1 MRSGRSIPWIPINM
15 GIAIGLL
22 AAFAI
27 LGPGIGQ
34 GEEDGST
41 YILLAAA
48 LAFVFMGSSVTSRLP
63 GHRVGWV
70 LTANGMLLV
79 GSGIAVA
86 FADLGFAFG
95 GAIGYWA
102 WVSWFI
108 SIGFLILWFPSG
120 RVPSPRWRWVQWL
133 GGLLL
138 GFVGITCLFAGRLC
152 VEGSDNQCDVWVDN
166 PIGIPGLPNPEYGPI
181 ATPILLFMI
190 GFLVLAAASL
200 VVRLVKARGVE
211 RQQLKWLAIGMVFFV
226 AWMLIPEQVMALWRN
241 NLLLGV
247 AVVGLPVS
255 IALAVLRYR
264 LYDIDRIFSRTVSY
278 VIVVV
283 LLGATYALGLAG
295 LTSLLDTE
303 SSLAVAATTLVV
315 AALFNPLRK
324 RVQGFVDRRFNRSRY
339 DAQRVMDEFTGAL
352 RDRVDGAD
360 LADDW
365 LGVVSKTMQPTMAGL
380 WLRNAS

>member
-1 MRSGRSIPWIPINM
+1 MRAGQTIPWIPINM
-15 GIAIGLL
+15 GITSVVL

-27 LGPGIGQ
+27 LGPGIGE

-41 YILLAAA
+41 HILLAAA
-48 LAFVFMGSSVTSRLP
+48 LAFVFMGSLVSSRVP

-86 FADLGFAFG
+86 FADLGLAFG
-95 GAIGYWA
+95 GAIGYWT

-108 SIGFLILWFPSG
+108 SIGFLVLWFPTG
-120 RVPSPRWRWVQWL
+120 RVASPRWRWVQWL
-133 GGLLL
+133 GGLVL
-138 GFVGITCLFAGRLC
+138 GFVGITCLFAERLC
-152 VEGSDNQCDVWVDN
+152 VEGSDNQCNVGVDN
-166 PIGIPGLPNPEYGPI
+166 PIGIPGVPNPEYGPL

-200 VVRLVKARGVE
+200 VVRLFKARGVE

-226 AWMLIPEQVMALWRN
+226 AWMLIPEQVMPLWLE

-255 IALAVLRYR
+255 ISLAVLRYR
-264 LYDIDRIFSRTVSY
+264 LYDIDRFVSRTVSY

-295 LTSLLDTE
+295 LTSLLNTE
-303 SSLAVAATTLVV
+303 SSLTVAATTLAV

-365 LGVVSKTMQPTMAGL
+365 LDVVSKTMQPTMAGL
-380 WLRNAS
+380 WLRNAY

>member
-15 GIAIGLL
+15 GIALGVL
-22 AAFAI
+22 AVFAFA
-27 LGPGIGQ
+27 GPGIGQ

-48 LAFVFMGSSVTSRLP
+48 LAFVFMGSLVMSRVP

-79 GSGIAVA
+79 VSGVAVG
-86 FADLGFAFG
+86 LGGQGWVLG
-95 GAIGYWA
+95 GAISYWM
-102 WVSWFI
+102 WTSWFI
-108 SIGFLILWFPSG
+108 SVGFLVLWFPTG

-133 GGLLL
+133 GGLFV
-138 GFVGITCLFAGRLC
+138 GFVGITGLFAESLC
-152 VEGSDNQCDVWVDN
+152 VEGSDSQCDVWVDN
-166 PIGIPGLPNPEYGPI
+166 PIGIPGVPNPEYGAI
-181 ATPILLFMI
+181 STPILAIMVVV
-190 GFLVLAAASL
+190 LVLAVASL
-200 VVRLVKARGVE
+200 AVRLLKAKGVE
-211 RQQLKWLAIGMVFFV
+211 RQQLKWLAIDAIFFV
-226 AWMLIPEQVMALWRN
+226 AWMFIPEQVMPLWLN

-255 IALAVLRYR
+255 ISLAVLRYR

-283 LLGATYALGLAG
+283 VLGATYALGLTG
-295 LTSLLDTE
+295 LTSMLDTE
-303 SSLAVAATTLVV
+303 SPLAVAAATLAV

-339 DAQRVMDEFTGAL
+339 DAERVIDEFAGSL
-352 RDRVDGAD
+352 RDRVDGRQLVSGWVD
-360 LADDW
+360 
-365 LGVVSKTMQPTMAGL
+365 VVSRTMHPASAGV
-380 WLRNAS
+380 WLREGA